1 MPNNFML
8 NLRDLKQKG
17 VDLNKLIQTNHIR
30 ILVLVIYLIGLWLGT
45 MLFTKNSSVSNIV
58 KNGIDYLINSEYLKT
73 FTILISAN
81 IGTIAAIFFS
91 GFSACGLITS
101 VGLPCIYGIIC
112 ALINCCIY
120 SSYKVNGIFF
130 ALIVIIPFAVIT
142 SLLITALSDN
152 SINLTKKLVKA
163 VAFGEPSKRG
173 EAKTYIFFGLIII
186 AIECVFILFQAF
198 LITKTGKM
206 ILNL

>member
-1 MPNNFML
+1 MQNNFML
-8 NLRDLKQKG
+8 NLRDMKQKG
-17 VDLNKLIQTNHIR
+17 DDFRNSLRSNQIR
-30 ILVLVIYLIGLWLGT
+30 IMIITVYLTGLWLGT

-81 IGTIAAIFFS
+81 LGTIAAIFLS

-173 EAKTYIFFGLIII
+173 EAKTYILFGLIII
-186 AIECVFILFQAF
+186 AIECVFILLQAF